1 MLSSITRDT
10 FIPSEKGEESIAI
23 GDFADL
29 ALTVEDDQTDEDLQ
43 EEESPE
49 DPGVCRGKTVVL
61 VDGATAA
68 AEGDEE
74 DGEAEEDEEGGDGDD
89 GVVEE
94 VKVLTVGHLG
104 HNPGQYQD
112 EAQDLNSSTSGFDVL
127 VGNARSEADV
137 VSESIWHNTVS
148 ISK

>member
-1 MLSSITRDT
+1 M
-10 FIPSEKGEESIAI
+10 
-23 GDFADL
+23 
-29 ALTVEDDQTDEDLQ
+29 
-43 EEESPE
+43 
-49 DPGVCRGKTVVL
+49 
-61 VDGATAA
+61 
-68 AEGDEE
+68 
-74 DGEAEEDEEGGDGDD
+74 
-89 GVVEE
+89 VEE

-104 HNPGQYQD
+104 HDPGQYQD